1 MIAPHGGFIL
11 VHVNTSV
18 EECEKRD
25 RKGLYAKARRGEI
38 PEFTGISSPYEEP
51 TDADVRVDTTGRS
64 IEAVLDD
71 VIAGLRDADYV
82 DLSDPQVIEVEAP
95 KRRRNA
101 NQPPKPRPLNV
112 LFVCTANICRSP
124 FMEITARELAGPDAA
139 VEFSSAGTHGFRE
152 YPMDGVMAGALN
164 DRGLSPETFLSRPLT
179 AALIE
184 DADLVITA
192 EAAHRNFILDD
203 HAAAFRKVFTLGQV
217 AEVVRN
223 SPEGLTGPELVRAL
237 GERRGA
243 SEPRLD
249 VRDPYGRGAKAAEA
263 AAEQIDE
270 LLRVVV
276 PALAGTERIQA

>member
-1 MIAPHGGFIL
+1 
-11 VHVNTSV
+11 
-18 EECEKRD
+18 
-25 RKGLYAKARRGEI
+25 
-38 PEFTGISSPYEEP
+38 
-51 TDADVRVDTTGRS
+51 
-64 IEAVLDD
+64 
-71 VIAGLRDADYV
+71 
-82 DLSDPQVIEVEAP
+82 
-95 KRRRNA
+95 
-101 NQPPKPRPLNV
+101 
-112 LFVCTANICRSP
+112 
-124 FMEITARELAGPDAA
+124 
-139 VEFSSAGTHGFRE
+139 
-152 YPMDGVMAGALN
+152 MDEVMAGTLIE
-164 DRGLSPETFLSRPLT
+164 RGLSAETFLSRPLT

-184 DADLVITA
+184 DADLVLTA
-192 EAAHRNFILDD
+192 EASHRAFILDD

-237 GERRGA
+237 GDRRGA